1 VYIDVRLRQLLR
13 CGHGSEFMAHDN
25 GFGDGATRRSVLRAG
40 GAATLAATTAG
51 CLGGNEADETLTIG
65 ALQPL
70 SGPFAA
76 WGQAHEAGLEFA
88 VNELNDDGGV
98 LGREV
103 EIETTDTGSDAG
115 EAETAFRRFVERDD
129 ALAVTGPV
137 SSDVGVVTRGTAEE
151 LEVPLVLHMAGSHT
165 ILPKDTRYTFRMGS
179 QPAAT
184 DVLPQIELIEDRGYD
199 TVGAVI
205 GDYEWGNSLRAG
217 LSAFIPDDVELTM
230 TTAPVGEDDFTPAL
244 RELPDS
250 PDMLVATGH
259 PPGSIAI
266 HNQAIELGMDPEVTT
281 GAGFPPGVLNS
292 GLGENAAEG
301 FLHLHCSDPYGDAF
315 LEVAERFTSAREE
328 RFDTHEAYGYVAGTL
343 IAAAAEEAGEADP
356 VAVADAIRAIELDTV
371 FAEPLTYTEWGEID
385 GLVHML
391 SGFESG
397 APPYYPEGDWRLT
410 ETVRSSPID
419 GFDPDAYDFVES

>member
-1 VYIDVRLRQLLR
+1 
-13 CGHGSEFMAHDN
+13 MN
-25 GFGDGATRRSVLRAG
+25 RRSLLG
-40 GAATLAATTAG
+40 LAAGAVVGSAG
-51 CLGGNEADETLTIG
+51 CVG
-65 ALQPL
+65 
-70 SGPFAA
+70 
-76 WGQAHEAGLEFA
+76 
-88 VNELNDDGGV
+88 NDDATPEPDTSPSSTSGSTSAESV
-98 LGREV
+98 ESVEFELVDPEMDAEAAPEV
-103 EIETTDTGSDAG
+103 EVDGSTV
-115 EAETAFRRFVERDD
+115 TA
-129 ALAVTGPV
+129 
-137 SSDVGVVTRGTAEE
+137 RGTVQYGSSTCGTVELAHAGYESSQDRLDLLVVAADDPGAGAEC
-151 LEVPLVLHMAGSHT
+151 T
-165 ILPKDTRYTFRMGS
+165 DDID
-179 QPAAT
+179 AACAAQ
-184 DVLPQIELIEDRGYD
+184 VEY
-199 TVGAVI
+199 
-205 GDYEWGNSLRAG
+205 LRE
-217 LSAFIPDDVELTM
+217 SAFIPDDVELTM